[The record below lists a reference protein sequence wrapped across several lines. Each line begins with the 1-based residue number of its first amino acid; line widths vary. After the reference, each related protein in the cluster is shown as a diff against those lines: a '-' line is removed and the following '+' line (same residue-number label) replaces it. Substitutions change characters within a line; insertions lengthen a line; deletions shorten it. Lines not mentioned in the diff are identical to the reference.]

1 MKIYQEALCW
11 VAIKV
16 VIALLVVISNVY
28 SFMVVY

>member
-16 VIALLVVISNVY
+16 VIALLVLVSNVY
-28 SFMVVY
+28 SMMVVY